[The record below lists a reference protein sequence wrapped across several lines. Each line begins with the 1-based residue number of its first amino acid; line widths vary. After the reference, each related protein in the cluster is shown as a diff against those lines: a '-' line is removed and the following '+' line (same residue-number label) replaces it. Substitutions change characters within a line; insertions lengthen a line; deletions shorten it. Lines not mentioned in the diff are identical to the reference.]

1 MTKVIQCGIKEVVY
15 MSDKYAMTESTIA
28 SKKMFD
34 MAGVAY
40 RPFEAKGRKIT
51 LNL

>member
-1 MTKVIQCGIKEVVY
+1 

-40 RPFEAKGRKIT
+40 RPFEPKGRQIT
-51 LNL
+51 LDL